1 MEIPVSGHHITITDS
16 LRAYV
21 HEKLARVERHFD
33 HLVKGQVILTV
44 DHKKQIAE
52 VSLHVTG
59 QDVHAKAEHDDMYA
73 AIDLMVDKLDRQVL
87 KYKEKM
93 TDHHARE
100 GGLKQRPEA

>member
-16 LRAYV
+16 LRDYV

-33 HLVKGQVILTV
+33 HLVNGQVILTV

-52 VSLHVTG
+52 VSLHVAG

-73 AIDLMVDKLDRQVL
+73 AIDQVVDKLDRQII
-87 KYKEKM
+87 KHKEKL
-93 TDHHARE
+93 TDHHPRDRSQ
-100 GGLKQRPEA
+100 KQRPEA